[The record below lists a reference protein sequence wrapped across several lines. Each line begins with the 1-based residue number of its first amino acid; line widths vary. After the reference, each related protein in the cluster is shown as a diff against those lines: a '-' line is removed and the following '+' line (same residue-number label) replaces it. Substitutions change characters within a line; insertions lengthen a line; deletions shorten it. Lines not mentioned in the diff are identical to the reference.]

1 MKIDQIKK
9 EFPIFD
15 EKIQNNDLVYL
26 DSANSSQKPKIVIDR
41 INEFYTKQ
49 FSNVGRSVHYLAVA
63 ATNMYEN
70 TRSSVQKYINAEDK
84 NEIVFTKGATEAL
97 NLVANTLGQKYLEEG
112 DEVIITELEHHSN
125 YVPWHF
131 LRKSKN
137 IKINF
142 AEINEFGEV
151 PIENIE
157 KLITAKTKIIA
168 VNHLSNVTGAIL
180 PIKEI
185 TQLAH
190 AKGIIVVVDG
200 CQGAPHLKIDVQ
212 DLDCD
217 FYAISCHKMYGP
229 TGLGI
234 LYGKK
239 KWLEE
244 LPPYQG
250 GGGMIKEVKKDRIS
264 YGDLPNK
271 YEAGTMAT
279 AQVIAFDQSIKFLE
293 KVGIENI
300 IKHEKEL
307 LKIDVQ
313 DLDCDFYAISC
324 HKMYGPTGLGVL
336 YGKKKWLE
344 ELPPYQGG
352 GGMIK
357 EVKKD
362 RISYGDLPN
371 KYEAGTMATAQ
382 VIAFDQSIKFLE
394 KVGIENIIKHE
405 KELIEYGQE
414 ILKKNNSVK
423 LIGNPKNKGGVLSF
437 TIEGVHPH
445 DIATILDEDGVAI
458 RAGHHCCQ
466 ILHDKLGIP
475 ASARAS
481 VGIYNTKEDL
491 DQLNESINK
500 CKKIFDL

>member
-1 MKIDQIKK
+1 MSINNIKK

-15 EKIQNNDLVYL
+15 EKIHNNDLVYL
-26 DSANSSQKPKIVIDR
+26 DSANSSQKPKIVLDR
-41 INEFYTKQ
+41 INDFYSKQ
-49 FSNVGRSVHYLAVA
+49 FSNVGRSVHYLSVA

-70 TRSSVQKYINAEDK
+70 TRSSVQKYINAKDK

-97 NLVANTLGQKYLEEG
+97 NLVANTLGQTVLEPG

-142 AEINEFGEV
+142 AEINEDGEV

-157 KLITAKTKIIA
+157 KLITEKTKVIS
-168 VNHLSNVTGAIL
+168 VTHLSNVTGAIL

-185 TQLAH
+185 TALAH
-190 AKGIIVVVDG
+190 SKNIIVVIDG
-200 CQGAPHLKIDVQ
+200 CQGAPHLK
-212 DLDCD
+212 LD
-217 FYAISCHKMYGP
+217 M
-229 TGLGI
+229 
-234 LYGKK
+234 
-239 KWLEE
+239 
-244 LPPYQG
+244 
-250 GGGMIKEVKKDRIS
+250 
-264 YGDLPNK
+264 
-271 YEAGTMAT
+271 
-279 AQVIAFDQSIKFLE
+279 
-293 KVGIENI
+293 
-300 IKHEKEL
+300 
-307 LKIDVQ
+307 Q

-344 ELPPYQGG
+344 KLPPYQGG
-352 GGMIK
+352 GGMIR

-362 RISYGDLPN
+362 RITYGDLPN

-394 KVGIENIIKHE
+394 TIGIENIMNHE

-414 ILKKNNSVK
+414 LLRKNNSVK
-423 LIGNPKNKGGVLSF
+423 LLGNPKDRGGVLSF

-466 ILHDKLGIP
+466 VLHDKLNIP

-481 VGIYNTKEDL
+481 LGVYNTKDDL
-491 DQLNESINK
+491 DKLNESINN
-500 CKKIFDL
+500 CKKVFNI